1 MDSLDNPRIYFFS
14 ICVLLYY
21 QVVNLLTIN
30 VIIIVAHE
38 EYVPITMPTVG
49 EISKVE
55 STKDSYRKLSLSQQ
69 TFFPNHSFKLIVNHS
84 SPTVNFQIFEK
95 KIVKIWGVIIF
106 L

>member
-1 MDSLDNPRIYFFS
+1 M
-14 ICVLLYY
+14 
-21 QVVNLLTIN
+21 VNLLTIN

-55 STKDSYRKLSLSQQ
+55 STDF
-69 TFFPNHSFKLIVNHS
+69 FFPNHSFKLIVNHS

>member
-69 TFFPNHSFKLIVNHS
+69 TFFSKSFI
-84 SPTVNFQIFEK
+84 
-95 KIVKIWGVIIF
+95 
-106 L
+106 